1 MPAESSL
8 RCASPSPPPAIHGQ
22 LYISPL
28 WQLFKT
34 QKLQKSLGSW
44 LNIYRPVHF
53 VLLPGCLDLGFSH
66 IEPIQKAKPKPAA
79 GVTQLNIDSVI
90 KYKLQIG
97 NIDRCNHRKQTSP
110 PQAAP
115 LWRAVDPSC
124 VKSSHG
130 SASYCNDDNSRIF
143 LQTNR
148 HPNSL
153 EWGPCPLGEKMEKKL
168 KALSN
173 LEGGHR
179 LLLKIV

>member
-1 MPAESSL
+1 MA
-8 RCASPSPPPAIHGQ
+8 Q
-22 LYISPL
+22 YISPRAL
-28 WQLFKT
+28 CTSARLSG
-34 QKLQKSLGSW
+34 LR
-44 LNIYRPVHF
+44 ICAYRNT
-53 VLLPGCLDLGFSH
+53 
-66 IEPIQKAKPKPAA
+66 EPIQKAKPKPAAFA

-97 NIDRCNHRKQTSP
+97 NIDRNNHRKQTPP

-153 EWGPCPLGEKMEKKL
+153 EWGPCPLGEKMGKKF

-173 LEGGHR
+173 FFFFGGGHR